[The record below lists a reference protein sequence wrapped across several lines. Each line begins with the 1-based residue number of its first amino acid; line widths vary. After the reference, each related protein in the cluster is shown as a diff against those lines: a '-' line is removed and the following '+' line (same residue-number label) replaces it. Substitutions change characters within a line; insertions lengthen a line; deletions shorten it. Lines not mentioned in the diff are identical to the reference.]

1 MYKCRMISYMVLHTS
16 PGVTKV
22 LLKLKNMLFTF
33 IPPIMEGLIDLNC
46 HSIIGNKIIE
56 NSDQGH

>member
-1 MYKCRMISYMVLHTS
+1 MIPYMVLHTS